1 MKLEQ
6 PKRPPSAYN
15 IFYSLE
21 SKRLRRRE
29 NAFVRFHTLFTSE
42 KSQPKL
48 NCTQAIAK
56 KWSKGREGKKEFVHY
71 YEVIREEKVQEY
83 CINKELFFAGKNFK
97 SFEQSNKCTCHES
110 CTGSGLYQT
119 QQVLSSE
126 IIKLLA

>member
-71 YEVIREEKVQEY
+71 YEVIREEKMQEY

-97 SFEQSNKCTCHES
+97 SFEQSNVHVES
-110 CTGSGLYQT
+110 CT

-126 IIKLLA
+126 IIILLA